1 MLALVPCETVPS
13 LRIRGSPVRQ
23 SKSSCFRLLQA
34 ACAVIVLAPGLA
46 FAQVVEPV
54 DLDVV
59 AKIRHEAFHRSQVAA
74 NLKELTETIGPR
86 LTNSPAY
93 ARSGDWA
100 RGKLTGWGL
109 SNVHDETYDEAFG
122 RGWEFRTSR
131 VELIAPRELPIHALP
146 KAWTPGTDGPVEGE
160 LVRASF
166 KTIEDIDQ
174 QRGKLRGRIVL
185 LDEARAYKPSDTP
198 DFRRHSDEDLG
209 ELQTFPLPEDR
220 APDAQEKRLD
230 EYRKRQ
236 ALVRA
241 LNTFFAEE
249 GVLAT
254 LSISSWD
261 NGVVRVTG
269 GGGRKAGDPVGVP
282 DLVVAAEHYNQLVR
296 AVDSGQ
302 APRLRVDVDARFT
315 SDTDLPAASTFAEL
329 RGSSKANETVIIGAH
344 LDSWHTGTGAAD
356 NGAGVVV
363 MMEAMRILKAIDA
376 RPKRTIRIALWGGEE
391 QGLHGSAGYVA
402 RHLADWPA
410 PTDPE
415 QQALPRAYQRGTGP
429 LQRRAGYDRF
439 STYFNYDNGTGR
451 NRGIYAQENH
461 AAVPVF
467 RAWLAPFNDLGATVV
482 TTRNTG
488 STDHISFDRVGLPGF
503 QFVQDP
509 ADYFSHVHHTH
520 LDTYD
525 HVVPDDLKQAAAI
538 IASFAYHAAM
548 RDERLPRKP
557 FTDRDE

>member
-1 MLALVPCETVPS
+1 MAAAT
-13 LRIRGSPVRQ
+13 
-23 SKSSCFRLLQA
+23 LLLL
-34 ACAVIVLAPGLA
+34 LAP
-46 FAQVVEPV
+46 VVASEPV

-59 AKIRHEAFHRSQVAA
+59 ARIRHEAFHRSQVAA

-86 LTNSPAY
+86 LTGSPAY
-93 ARSGDWA
+93 VRSAEWA
-100 RGKLTGWGL
+100 RGKLAGYGL
-109 SNVHDETYDEAFG
+109 GNVHDEVYDPAFG
-122 RGWEFRTSR
+122 RGWEFRAAR
-131 VELIAPRELPIHALP
+131 VEMTAPRQLPIHALP

-166 KTIEDIDQ
+166 KTIADIEA
-174 QRGKLRGRIVL
+174 QRGKLGGRIVL
-185 LDEARAYKPSDTP
+185 LDEARAYKPSDRP
-198 DFRRHSDEDLG
+198 DFRRHTEEELG
-209 ELQTFPLPEDR
+209 ELQTFPMPQ
-220 APDAQEKRLD
+220 DAEPGAQDTRLD

-269 GGGRKAGDPVGVP
+269 GGGRKAEDPEGVP

-296 AVDSGQ
+296 AVERGQ
-302 APRLRVDVDARFT
+302 APRMRVDVDARFT
-315 SDTDLPAASTFAEL
+315 SETDLPATNTFAEL
-329 RGSSKANETVIIGAH
+329 RGSTKANETVIIGAH

-376 RPKRTIRIALWGGEE
+376 RPRRTIRIALWGGEE
-391 QGLHGSAGYVA
+391 QGLHGSSGYVA
-402 RHLADWPA
+402 RHLADWPT

-415 QQALPRAYQRGTGP
+415 QAALPRAFQRGTGP
-429 LQRRAGYDRF
+429 LQRRPAFDRF
-439 STYFNYDNGTGR
+439 STYFNFDNGTGR
-451 NRGIYAQENH
+451 IRGIYAQENH

-467 RAWLAPFNDLGATVV
+467 RAWLEPFADLGATIV

-488 STDHISFDRVGLPGF
+488 STDHIAFDRVGLPGF

-509 ADYFSHVHHTH
+509 ADYFTHVHHTH
-520 LDTYD
+520 LDTFD

-557 FTDRDE
+557 FVERDE